1 MKFSERKGYKKVSE
15 TIQFDNMSDELRNS
29 LWNTLHIAIFSDR
42 LFLDSGLSTTRKDS
56 IGQYSAYLCF
66 EYFKKPIDA
75 RPDNVYQVL
84 DGIRSYFFGCE
95 WFEVYD
101 FLGSTLRYFEDDD
114 LNSLVNMVLERELS
128 AYRYVGGVFTDIT
141 SQEEIEAIEEALND
155 TDFPGVKAHL
165 ETALQHLSNKENPDY
180 RNSIKESISAV
191 ESMAQVITG
200 DSNAT
205 LGTALKVIE
214 RSGDLHPALKEGFSK
229 LYGYT
234 SNKGGIRHA
243 MLDESNL
250 THADARYFLVSC
262 AAFVNYLKTKV

>member
-1 MKFSERKGYKKVSE
+1 MKFSERKGYKQVPE
-15 TIQFDNMSDELRNS
+15 IIQADNISDDLRAS
-29 LWNTLHIAIFSDR
+29 LWNALQLLVFDVEGFLEKRRASAVAEIDSFSTI
-42 LFLDSGLSTTRKDS
+42 LWFK
-56 IGQYSAYLCF
+56 
-66 EYFKKPIDA
+66 YFKKPIDT
-75 RPDNVYQVL
+75 RPEYGY
-84 DGIRSYFFGCE
+84 GILKAIRDYFFSCR

-101 FLGSTLRYFEDDD
+101 FLECALEYFKDDELND
-114 LNSLVNMVLERELS
+114 LINRILDQEFS
-128 AYRYVGGVFTDIT
+128 AYRYVEGVFTDIT
-141 SQEEIEAIEEALND
+141 SEEEIKALEEALND
-155 TDFPGVKAHL
+155 SDFPGAKKHL

-214 RSGDLHPALKEGFSK
+214 RTGDLHPALKEGLSK

-250 THADARYFLVSC
+250 THADAKYFLVSC
-262 AAFVNYLKTKV
+262 TAFVNYLKTKV